1 MASVC
6 LGWMKVGQ
14 FPKSPSWPL
23 YFDCL
28 PSAHKKILRKKIVEV
43 PLPPDFLEILD
54 LSSFVFK
61 LILNYKNKCFWSS
74 TYLAYDEDSRSYG
87 SLFYPELK
95 GKYLPSITGNVH
107 ALRIQ
112 NITTKKRF
120 SSPLLKRSILPLNQL
135 PLLPLSLFFLSSIIL
150 PTRCTLPDIVLN
162 AENVKVNKKILPF
175 WVKFT
180 VQYRHFLRGKNRNIF
195 ILINVLPLY
204 KQTTT
209 HFSS

>member
-1 MASVC
+1 
-6 LGWMKVGQ
+6 MKVGQ

-61 LILNYKNKCFWSS
+61 LILNYKNKCFCSS

-120 SSPLLKRSILPLNQL
+120 SSSSKD
-135 PLLPLSLFFLSSIIL
+135 LSSHSTNFPYFLSHSSFFPPL
-150 PTRCTLPDIVLN
+150 FCLQGVLCQTLC
-162 AENVKVNKKILPF
+162 
-175 WVKFT
+175 
-180 VQYRHFLRGKNRNIF
+180 
-195 ILINVLPLY
+195 
-204 KQTTT
+204 
-209 HFSS
+209 